1 MIEEL
6 NIAFIGVG
14 GTGVI
19 TAAQIIAE
27 AALKE
32 GYNAVQGEIHGLA
45 QRGGS
50 VLCEVRIGSK
60 VFGPIIPTGRTDI
73 IVSLE
78 PIEVGRIVHK
88 LKDNGKVLINT
99 YKILPPIVSEGKA
112 KYPDVDKIKEIIK
125 ELTPY
130 IYSFDAYELAKQ
142 AGFVQAMNIAMIGA
156 LLAFE
161 EIPIR
166 KETVVEVIK
175 SRFRKETHESNL
187 KAFET
192 GYNKMKELL
201 KVENK

>member
-32 GYNAVQGEIHGLA
+32 GYNAIQGEIHGLA

-60 VFGPIIPTGRTDI
+60 VYGPIIPIGRVDI

-78 PIEVGRIVHK
+78 PIEVGRIAHK
-88 LKDNGKVLINT
+88 IKDNGKIILNT

-112 KYPDVDKIKEIIK
+112 EYPNIDKIKEIIN
-125 ELTPY
+125 ELTPN
-130 IYSFDAYELAKQ
+130 IFSINAYELAKQ

-156 LLAFE
+156 LLALDDV
-161 EIPIR
+161 PIS
-166 KETVVEVIK
+166 KETVEEIIK
-175 SRFRKETHESNL
+175 TRFRKETHASNL
-187 KAFET
+187 KALEL
-192 GYNKMKELL
+192 GYTTMKNLL
-201 KVENK
+201 KK

>member
-60 VFGPIIPTGRTDI
+60 VYGPIIPTGRTDI

-78 PIEVGRIVHK
+78 PIEVGRIAHK
-88 LKDNGKVLINT
+88 IKDDGIVIMNT

-112 KYPDVDKIKEIIK
+112 EYPDVDKIKEIIS
-125 ELTPY
+125 ELTQN
-130 IYSFDAYELAKQ
+130 IYSLDAYEIAKK

-156 LLAFE
+156 LLALEELPIKRETVE
-161 EIPIR
+161 EI
-166 KETVVEVIK
+166 IK
-175 SRFRKETHESNL
+175 SRFRKETHESNI
-187 KAFET
+187 KALEL
-192 GYNKMKELL
+192 GYNKMKDLL
-201 KVENK
+201 KNQK